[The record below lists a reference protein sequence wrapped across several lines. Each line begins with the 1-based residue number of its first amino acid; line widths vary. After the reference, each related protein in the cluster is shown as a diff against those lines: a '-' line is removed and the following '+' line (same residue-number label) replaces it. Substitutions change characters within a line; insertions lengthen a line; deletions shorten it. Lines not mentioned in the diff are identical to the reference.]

1 MFNNAHQITR
11 PFRMTDNNPY
21 NFLPLQPIGRNETNT
36 ANTYHPEDMI
46 KIHEQQFL
54 IQVPEEKLT
63 EFLPALK
70 AFYDIDNNTLD
81 VSAIIFDAIA
91 DAAIIYNHKVKVG
104 GYQLL
109 GGLVEESIEYDED
122 NNSEEGVEDKDI
134 KAYTLECQ
142 RTFFIND
149 VEIPYHFNLF
159 IYGDGYSTLTKKD
172 TVLEKMY
179 WFVRG
184 RFEEDL
190 LDASEDNDTLESINE
205 QLASLDIR
213 TMDLTTVDEIISYV
227 EDSIIDDA
235 MIDELNKLLDAK

>member
-1 MFNNAHQITR
+1 
-11 PFRMTDNNPY
+11 MTNSNPY
-21 NFLPLQPIGRNETNT
+21 DFAPLQPTGRNETDT
-36 ANTYHPEDMI
+36 ANTYAPEDMI
-46 KIHEQQFL
+46 KIYEQQFL
-54 IQVPEEKLT
+54 IPVPEDKLT

-70 AFYDIDNNTLD
+70 RFYDIDNNTLD

-91 DAAIIYNHKVKVG
+91 DSSIIYNHKIKVG
-104 GYQLL
+104 DYQIL
-109 GGLVEESIEYDED
+109 GGLVEEAIEYDED
-122 NNSEEGVEDKDI
+122 NKNDEGVEDKEI
-134 KAYTLECQ
+134 QAYTLECQ

-149 VEIPYHFNLF
+149 IEILYHFNLF

-190 LDASEDNDTLESINE
+190 LDDSEDNDSLDSINK

-213 TMDLTTVDEIISYV
+213 EMDLTTIDEIVSYV

-235 MIDELNKLLDAK
+235 MVDELNKLLDDAE